1 MHFNPVLI
9 GSGVFSEEDRL
20 SIQELVAQED
30 KASKTYFD
38 GRHQRDISRYKE
50 LSVYADKLL
59 PVAREIFKDPT
70 LKNTYNVFL
79 SYGKDS
85 TLTFHKD
92 HNACVYT
99 IDYCVSSNIDWPL
112 IIENQEFNFS
122 AGQALAFMG
131 GHDLHGRNPMPDVND
146 ARVEN
151 IMFHYCPE
159 DHWYFTEG
167 PGYFKVLA
175 ERGEIPTY

>member
-1 MHFNPVLI
+1 MYFNPVLL
-9 GSGVFSEEDRL
+9 GSKVFSNSDRL
-20 SIQELVAQED
+20 AIQELVSEGSPVIKRQ
-30 KASKTYFD
+30 FD
-38 GRHQRDISRYKE
+38 DRHQRDVVRVKE
-50 LSVYADKLL
+50 LKDYAEKLL
-59 PVAREIFKDPT
+59 PIAKKIFGDPT

-99 IDYCVSSNIDWPL
+99 IDYCVFSNIDWPL
-112 IIENQEFNFS
+112 IIEEQEFNFS
-122 AGQALAFMG
+122 TGEALAFMG
-131 GHDLHGRNPMPDVND
+131 GHDLHGRNPMPDIAG

-175 ERGEIPTY
+175 ERGEIPIY